1 METLDKSNK
10 EDAAEQVEYQ
20 NQSSVQVFIKEEA
33 EDEQDCKYHI
43 EEQDTRW
50 AILYFGFD
58 ES

>member
-10 EDAAEQVEYQ
+10 EEAAEEVEYQ
-20 NQSSVQVFIKEEA
+20 NQSSLQVFIKEEA
-33 EDEQDCKYHI
+33 EDEQDSKYHI

-58 ES
+58 EN

>member
-1 METLDKSNK
+1 MDTLDQSIK
-10 EDAAEQVEYQ
+10 EEAVEEVEYQ

-33 EDEQDCKYHI
+33 EDDQDSKYHI

-58 ES
+58 EN

>member
-10 EDAAEQVEYQ
+10 EEAAEEVEYQ
-20 NQSSVQVFIKEEA
+20 NQSSLQVVIKEEA
-33 EDEQDCKYHI
+33 EDEQDSKYHI

-58 ES
+58 EN

>member
-10 EDAAEQVEYQ
+10 EEAAEEVEYQ
-20 NQSSVQVFIKEEA
+20 NQSSLQVFIKEEA
-33 EDEQDCKYHI
+33 ENEQDSKYHI

-58 ES
+58 EN